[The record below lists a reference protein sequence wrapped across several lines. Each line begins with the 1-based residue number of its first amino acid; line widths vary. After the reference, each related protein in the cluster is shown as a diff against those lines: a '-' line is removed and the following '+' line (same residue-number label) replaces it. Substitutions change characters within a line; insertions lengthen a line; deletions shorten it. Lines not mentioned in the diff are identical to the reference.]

1 MKNFCIFIVI
11 FFSSN
16 LFAEYQFK
24 YKDVY
29 ACSPKKF
36 EFYHEIQGDF
46 LNVSETF
53 IIHFSDDGDHF
64 SIFTNGLEFSS
75 FKKIDSTQLLV
86 QSGGIRWLE
95 FQDLGSSMI
104 LFKLNTI
111 NTINQLFHSNLLF
124 NKKNKS
130 AFYSNSWSEY
140 EVNLPCWN
148 FLNKD

>member
-1 MKNFCIFIVI
+1 MKYFYILIII

-46 LNVSETF
+46 LHVSETF

-75 FKKIDSTQLLV
+75 FKKIDSTELFV

-95 FQDLGSSMI
+95 FHDLGSSMI
-104 LFKLNTI
+104 LFKLNTLK
-111 NTINQLFHSNLLF
+111 NNRSFLASLLF